1 MLYMLK
7 IQKQFADAILEGK
20 KTFEIRYND
29 RDYKVGD
36 LINFNKVLDNNENL
50 VDHEISNR
58 LYRIN
63 YLLTAKQVPGGLEED
78 YVIFGIDSYQY

>member
-7 IQKQFADAILEGK
+7 IQKQFADDILEGK
-20 KTFEIRYND
+20 KTFEIRYD
-29 RDYKVGD
+29 ERPYKVGD
-36 LINFNKVLDNNENL
+36 LINFNKVLDSNGDL

-78 YVIFGIDSYQY
+78 YVIFGIEGYQY

>member
-1 MLYMLK
+1 
-7 IQKQFADAILEGK
+7 LERK

-36 LINFNKVLDNNENL
+36 LINFNKVLDSNGNL

-63 YLLTAKQVPGGLEED
+63 YLLTAK
-78 YVIFGIDSYQY
+78 